1 MLTIFAGIAG
11 LILLYY
17 GAEFLVKGGSSIAM
31 NMKIPPL
38 VIGLTLVA
46 YATSAPEMVVSI
58 DAATKGMGDISL
70 GNVVGSNIC
79 NIALILGVC
88 AIITPLQV
96 NRQLLKFDIWVMIAA
111 SAVLAVL
118 YYLTGGVNRIAGGLL
133 LLCSIAYTVWSVYAA
148 KRDAAISQTAPEEED
163 PKVYPLYLAVIFVAG
178 GLAALVGGAKLFV
191 FAAVALAKL
200 CNISEA
206 VIGLTVVAVGTSLPE
221 LATSIVAAVK
231 KETDI
236 AIGNVI
242 GSNIF
247 NILAILGVAPLIKPI
262 HGVGISNVDMILMIA
277 LGIVLYPFM
286 RTGMKINRTEGA
298 VLLLIYIGYTAYLI
312 VK

>member
-1 MLTIFAGIAG
+1 MITILAGIAG

-88 AIITPLQV
+88 AIITPLKV
-96 NRQLLKFDIWVMIAA
+96 NRQLLKFDIWVMLTA
-111 SAVLAVL
+111 SAALAVL
-118 YYLTGGVNRIAGGLL
+118 YYLTGGVNRIAGGIL

-148 KRDAAISQTAPEEED
+148 KRDAAISETAQAEEA

-200 CNISEA
+200 CNVSDA

-221 LATSIVAAVK
+221 LATSIVAAIK

-262 HGVGISNVDMILMIA
+262 YGVGINNVDMILMIA
-277 LGIVLYPFM
+277 LGMVLYPFM
-286 RTGMKINRTEGA
+286 RTGMKINRFEGA
-298 VLLLIYIGYTAYLI
+298 ALLLIYIGYTAYLI

>member
-1 MLTIFAGIAG
+1 
-11 LILLYY
+11 
-17 GAEFLVKGGSSIAM
+17 
-31 NMKIPPL
+31 
-38 VIGLTLVA
+38 
-46 YATSAPEMVVSI
+46 
-58 DAATKGMGDISL
+58 
-70 GNVVGSNIC
+70 
-79 NIALILGVC
+79 
-88 AIITPLQV
+88 
-96 NRQLLKFDIWVMIAA
+96 
-111 SAVLAVL
+111 
-118 YYLTGGVNRIAGGLL
+118 
-133 LLCSIAYTVWSVYAA
+133 
-148 KRDAAISQTAPEEED
+148 
-163 PKVYPLYLAVIFVAG
+163 
-178 GLAALVGGAKLFV
+178 
-191 FAAVALAKL
+191 
-200 CNISEA
+200 
-206 VIGLTVVAVGTSLPE
+206 VVAVGTSLPE